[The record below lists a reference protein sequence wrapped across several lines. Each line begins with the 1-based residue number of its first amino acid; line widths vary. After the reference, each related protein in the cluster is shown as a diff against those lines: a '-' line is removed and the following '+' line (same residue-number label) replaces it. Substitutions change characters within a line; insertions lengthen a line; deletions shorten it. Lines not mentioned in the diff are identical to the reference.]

1 MRDHLLKCD
10 SRVLGAD
17 FVKGT
22 DIAERTL
29 VMFATVLKQCV
40 DVTYRM
46 SLLDIKEI
54 RDLRYAY

>member
-1 MRDHLLKCD
+1 
-10 SRVLGAD
+10 
-17 FVKGT
+17 VKGT